1 MSLTATENTW
11 NREFVGNAA
20 DALWSYIVD
29 KFDPSG
35 NATVYAHYTSIVQ
48 SSGMGKS
55 RTVDEL
61 SKSHFVIPLNL
72 RSADS
77 TGIKILL
84 FMYAAHN
91 VNFDTQGILQPTI
104 PFETSCPG
112 QPQNERVMHLSV
124 LSLKHFL
131 TTQQQSSR
139 ISFVM

>member
-11 NREFVGNAA
+11 NREFVGEAA
-20 DALWSYIVD
+20 DTLWSYIENN
-29 KFDPSG
+29 FDPQ
-35 NATVYAHYTSIVQ
+35 NAKFYGHYTSIVQ